1 MSSEL
6 CSSFGYIIVVSPA
19 SVSWSV
25 MANYTLVLT
34 ADLLIRRGVKLPS
47 RRPALVCESC
57 LYSEDAQS
65 RVRAFHVLDPRGLL
79 DVIGVF
85 HESREGESFAES
97 QKKLA
102 NDFATRVDAV
112 LGKWSGQL
120 VTRRTGIY
128 GATLAECNVQV
139 HYEKDDEGKMKQV
152 LSLSLSSNF
161 SSLLNVT
168 QIISKGAIYC

>member
-1 MSSEL
+1 M
-6 CSSFGYIIVVSPA
+6 
-19 SVSWSV
+19 
-25 MANYTLVLT
+25 
-34 ADLLIRRGVKLPS
+34 
-47 RRPALVCESC
+47 
-57 LYSEDAQS
+57 
-65 RVRAFHVLDPRGLL
+65 LDPRGLL

-139 HYEKDDEGKMKQV
+139 HYERDDEGKMKQV
-152 LSLSLSSNF
+152 LSLSLSLSFNLR
-161 SSLLNVT
+161 SLLT
-168 QIISKGAIYC
+168 LPQIISKGAIYC

>member
-1 MSSEL
+1 
-6 CSSFGYIIVVSPA
+6 
-19 SVSWSV
+19 
-25 MANYTLVLT
+25 MANNSLDLT

-97 QKKLA
+97 QKNLA
-102 NDFATRVDAV
+102 NDLATRIDAV

-128 GATLAECNVQV
+128 GATIAECNVQV
-139 HYEKDDEGKMKQV
+139 LYERDDEGKMKQV
-152 LSLSLSSNF
+152 LPGASLSVSLSL
-161 SSLLNVT
+161 
-168 QIISKGAIYC
+168 

>member
-1 MSSEL
+1 M
-6 CSSFGYIIVVSPA
+6 
-19 SVSWSV
+19 
-25 MANYTLVLT
+25 
-34 ADLLIRRGVKLPS
+34 
-47 RRPALVCESC
+47 
-57 LYSEDAQS
+57 
-65 RVRAFHVLDPRGLL
+65 LDPRGLL

-102 NDFATRVDAV
+102 NDFATRVDTV

-139 HYEKDDEGKMKQV
+139 HYERDDEGKVKQV
-152 LSLSLSSNF
+152 LSLSLSLSSAVYLSWHKLFPKEPLIADHSNAQGLFDVPF
-161 SSLLNVT
+161 SYGERMCRNTPINST
-168 QIISKGAIYC
+168 FS

>member
-1 MSSEL
+1 
-6 CSSFGYIIVVSPA
+6 
-19 SVSWSV
+19 
-25 MANYTLVLT
+25 
-34 ADLLIRRGVKLPS
+34 
-47 RRPALVCESC
+47 
-57 LYSEDAQS
+57 
-65 RVRAFHVLDPRGLL
+65 VLDPRGLL

-102 NDFATRVDAV
+102 DDFATRVDAV

-139 HYEKDDEGKMKQV
+139 HYERDDEGKMKQEITTTRGEGTKIV
-152 LSLSLSSNF
+152 MTGTSTGAVMRFEGGLLTTLLPGGMGLTSPGSVGQSVGRKQAFYFEFSWIQSPVHRRRLVRTYDTDGLVVSTSLATESK
-161 SSLLNVT
+161 LL
-168 QIISKGAIYC
+168 QQ